1 MSKQVIPA
9 FEINSCLVFCCTR
22 FNCDN
27 IHYYSTKTD
36 EKATH
41 GKVGAS
47 AGGPNEYSC
56 TELHTDMHKQG
67 KIKILNSLKVIH
79 VAFQYA
85 HMLGHVV
92 LIFNHYNLL

>member
-47 AGGPNEYSC
+47 AGGPN
-56 TELHTDMHKQG
+56 D
-67 KIKILNSLKVIH
+67 IH
-79 VAFQYA
+79 VQNYI
-85 HMLGHVV
+85 
-92 LIFNHYNLL
+92 LICTSREK